1 LVAAAG
7 INDPGYSV
15 SAMSKRAAIALGSNL
30 GDRLANLQG
39 ARDRIRALEGAR
51 EPIVQSAVYET
62 SPVDCEPGAQNFYNA
77 VIEIGFEKSADALLA
92 ALQQIER
99 ALGRERMTPSPQSS
113 PQPTPVPSL
122 PLSRA
127 SLPAGEKGRGGHRP
141 RVPGESGR
149 EAVREA
155 PGEGN
160 LSRTIDLDLLYFGSE
175 QRAEAALQLP
185 HPQMT
190 QRKFVL
196 QPLCDIA
203 PDLRLPGQTKNVG
216 ELLAQLQDQGKI
228 TRLREN
234 W

>member
-1 LVAAAG
+1 MRKEAVWTNVFSLLCDWLMLSPRSLAAAAG

-30 GDRLANLQG
+30 GDRLANLQS
-39 ARDRIRALEGAR
+39 ARDRIRALDGMT
-51 EPIVQSAVYET
+51 EPTVQSAVYET

-77 VIEIGFEKSADALLA
+77 VIEIGFEKSADVLFE
-92 ALQQIER
+92 ALQKIEQ
-99 ALGRERMTPSPQSS
+99 ALGRERNHE
-113 PQPTPVPSL
+113 
-122 PLSRA
+122 RD
-127 SLPAGEKGRGGHRP
+127 
-141 RVPGESGR
+141 
-149 EAVREA
+149 
-155 PGEGN
+155 

-175 QRAEAALQLP
+175 RRDDALLQLP
-185 HPQMT
+185 HPRMT
-190 QRKFVL
+190 ERKFVL

-228 TRLREN
+228 TRLTEN